1 MVSEPATGPMATH
14 PSVTLLELLGLE
26 RENQSPD
33 PALHWWVRV
42 DVDTVLPP
50 YQR

>member
-1 MVSEPATGPMATH
+1 MSEPATGPMAAH

-33 PALHWWVRV
+33 PALPLVRV

-50 YQR
+50 HQR